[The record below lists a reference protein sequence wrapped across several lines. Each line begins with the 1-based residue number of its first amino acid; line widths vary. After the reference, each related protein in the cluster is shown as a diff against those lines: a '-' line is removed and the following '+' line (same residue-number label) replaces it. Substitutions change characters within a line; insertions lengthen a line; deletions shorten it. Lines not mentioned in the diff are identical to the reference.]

1 MKKND
6 KKEKDKKPKYETSN
20 RYDCCWYESPSYDL
34 CCGGVCCC

>member
-6 KKEKDKKPKYETSN
+6 KKAKAERSKKATPSM
-20 RYDCCWYESPSYDL
+20 YDCCWYEASYYDP